1 MPYETLKETVL
12 GEGKERYEAFEEK
25 EVKVDGFESLAIEVD
40 KEYSELKSK
49 YGKFAQDW
57 W

>member
-1 MPYETLKETVL
+1 ML
-12 GEGKERYEAFEEK
+12 GEGKEGYEAFEEK
-25 EVKVDGFESLAIEVD
+25 EVKVDDFESLAIEAD